1 MNPAFQNH
9 YRLVVSARPIY
20 KRIDKT
26 CRKAHQTSLILASD
40 GQRSRL
46 TALVLET
53 NSSMNRAEPSLAPRQ
68 ASQYSPNAQADD
80 FIGFG
85 LNSALLDALDIA
97 GLSKPTPIQQ
107 MAIPAL
113 LKGRDLV
120 GLAQTGTGKT
130 VAFLLPLLEH
140 LSAGL
145 SVRAGQPPR
154 ALILTPTRELA
165 SQVHDTITHLTQEL
179 DIRHLVI
186 FGGARYDKQIRGLKR
201 GVDIVVATPGRLEDL
216 MKRGVFDSQG
226 VSHFIMDEADH
237 MLDLGFYPAMKRISK
252 TLPTKRQTMLFS
264 ATMPPKIRQL
274 ASEFL
279 VNPDEVIAPQKGR
292 TADTVSQRILI
303 LDEQEKRPR
312 LARLLTEQGGDQSL
326 VFVRTKR
333 RAEQLA
339 KKMAEQGFKIDAL
352 HGDMRQRLREK
363 VLHKFRQGQL
373 QTLVATDV
381 AARGID
387 VSGIGLVVNFDLTD
401 TAEAYVHRIGRT
413 GRAGL
418 AGLAVSLCGHQEK
431 HKLQAIRK
439 LVGAELDISGEEALP
454 PAELGVKESPQKNRS
469 WSKKSTRQRP
479 APKTTPDAPRDG
491 EARLDTRP
499 AHLRRAKSQ
508 PKPFNP
514 AQPLAED
521 SVSEKRPKNGSD
533 EGWSYRKRSK
543 QPKNKPV
550 ARKSSARAEQ
560 AGGEYKKQKTK
571 KKQFRPINKQNVQ
584 HPRSSRKKARSALVK

>member
-1 MNPAFQNH
+1 ML
-9 YRLVVSARPIY
+9 R
-20 KRIDKT
+20 
-26 CRKAHQTSLILASD
+26 LASN

-53 NSSMNRAEPSLAPRQ
+53 KIPMNRSDPSLAARQ
-68 ASQYSPNAQADD
+68 ASPPSPSDQASD
-80 FIGFG
+80 FRGFG
-85 LNSALLDALDIA
+85 LSPALIDALDIA

-140 LSAGL
+140 LCAGQ

-165 SQVHDTITHLTQEL
+165 SQVHDNIRLLTQEL

-237 MLDLGFYPAMKRISK
+237 MLDLGFYPAIKRISE

-279 VNPDEVIAPQKGR
+279 VNPDEVTAPQKGG
-292 TADTVSQRILI
+292 TAETIAQRIII
-303 LDEQEKRPR
+303 LAEQEKRSM
-312 LARLLTEQGGDQSL
+312 LASLLTKQEDVQTL

-339 KKMAEQGFKIDAL
+339 KTMAAQGFMIDAL
-352 HGDMRQRLREK
+352 HGDMRQRLREI
-363 VLHKFRQGQL
+363 VLNKFRQGQL
-373 QTLVATDV
+373 KTLIATDV

-401 TAEAYVHRIGRT
+401 TPEAYVHRIGRT

-418 AGLAVSLCGHQEK
+418 TGLAVSLCSHQEK
-431 HKLQAIRK
+431 RKLQAIRK
-439 LVGAELDISGEEALP
+439 LVGEKLEISGDLSLP
-454 PAELGVKESPQKNRS
+454 AADSATETPRKNRS
-469 WSKKSTRQRP
+469 RPKKHKRQRP
-479 APKTTPDAPRDG
+479 APAAKPSASKGGGP
-491 EARLDTRP
+491 RLDAQPSHPRK
-499 AHLRRAKSQ
+499 AKNK

-514 AQPLAED
+514 AQPLTED
-521 SVSEKRPKNGSD
+521 ALPDNRSQKTSQKDSQKDSH
-533 EGWSYRKRSK
+533 EGWSYRTRPKRSK
-543 QPKNKPV
+543 NNPV
-550 ARKSSARAEQ
+550 ASKSPARAEQ
-560 AGGEYKKQKTK
+560 PGGEAKKRNIK
-571 KKQFRPINKQNVQ
+571 KKHTKPGKKYNAQ
-584 HPRSSRKKARSALVK
+584 HPQSSRKKARPPLAKAGKQRATLKG

>member
-1 MNPAFQNH
+1 MKRTDLSPAARQ
-9 YRLVVSARPIY
+9 VS
-20 KRIDKT
+20 
-26 CRKAHQTSLILASD
+26 QL
-40 GQRSRL
+40 
-46 TALVLET
+46 
-53 NSSMNRAEPSLAPRQ
+53 
-68 ASQYSPNAQADD
+68 SPNAQTND

-85 LNSALLDALDIA
+85 LPPALIKVLDAA
-97 GLSKPTPIQQ
+97 GLKKPTPIQK
-107 MAIPAL
+107 MAIPVL
-113 LKGRDLV
+113 LEGRDLV

-130 VAFLLPLLEH
+130 MAFLLPLLDH
-140 LSAGL
+140 LSVGQSA
-145 SVRAGQPPR
+145 RAGQPPR
-154 ALILTPTRELA
+154 ALILAPTRELA
-165 SQVHDTITHLTQEL
+165 RQVHDTITLLTQEL

-186 FGGARYDKQIRGLKR
+186 FGGARYDKQIRGLQR

-226 VSHFIMDEADH
+226 VSHFILDEADH

-252 TLPTKRQTMLFS
+252 TLPAKRQTMLFS

-279 VNPDEVIAPQKGR
+279 VNPDEVTAPQKGR
-292 TADTVSQRILI
+292 TAETIAQRILI
-303 LDEQEKRPR
+303 LAEQEKRPR

-333 RAEQLA
+333 RADQLA

-413 GRAGL
+413 GRAGMS
-418 AGLAVSLCGHQEK
+418 GLAVSLCSHQEK
-431 HKLQAIRK
+431 RKLQAIRK
-439 LVGAELDISGEEALP
+439 LVGAEVEISGEEALP
-454 PAELGVKESPQKNRS
+454 PAELCVKDSSQKNRS
-469 WSKKSTRQRP
+469 QSKKPKRQRP
-479 APKTTPDAPRDG
+479 APKTSPDAPRD
-491 EARLDTRP
+491 EKARLDARP
-499 AHLRRAKSQ
+499 AHPRKAKNQ
-508 PKPFNP
+508 PNPFNP

-560 AGGEYKKQKTK
+560 AGGAYKKQKTK
-571 KKQFRPINKQNVQ
+571 KKQIRPIKKQNAQ
-584 HPRSSRKKARSALVK
+584 HPKSSRKKARPALSK